1 MLAENYM
8 YRKEPFVVCPDKH
21 VVNATIKYTS
31 CIKIYKTH
39 QFGGGSKGLLFQK
52 II

>member
-1 MLAENYM
+1 M
-8 YRKEPFVVCPDKH
+8 YRKEPFVVCPDKP

-31 CIKIYKTH
+31 CIKINKTQ
-39 QFGGGSKGLLFQK
+39 QFGGVSKGLPFQK